1 MAANGTGS
9 LVFIAYVTA
18 DRGSEMNSEGYKAIL
33 LDHIQPKATKL
44 TGQQTFQRNNDHK
57 HTAKTTHYFLEAD
70 RWDMLQR
77 PSQSADFNSIG
88 QLFN

>member
-44 TGQQTFQRNNDHK
+44 TGLILNIVLKQLKTF
-57 HTAKTTHYFLEAD
+57 
-70 RWDMLQR
+70 
-77 PSQSADFNSIG
+77 
-88 QLFN
+88 